1 MTDATKMEM
10 MTMKAMTPGD
20 KGRPSDSASVD
31 IDVREAP
38 VIEGCRW
45 SQTKESHLID
55 VTIKKHLMIC
65 SETR

>member
-1 MTDATKMEM
+1 MIVFTIRKMMTDATKMAM

-20 KGRPSDSASVD
+20 KGRPSGSASVD

-45 SQTKESHLID
+45 SQTIQKYL
-55 VTIKKHLMIC
+55 KIC
-65 SETR
+65 SETL